1 MLQNVNHDVQYTGL
15 TFFYNYFLLYFS
27 DGHAQISGKDIC
39 IYNIQEQ
46 VSSLV
51 STLAV
56 FSAELKKKKKK
67 KKEAVLISLVWA
79 KENWGLNVF
88 IPSFAI
94 FNTYA
99 TTKGH
104 FGDCVPLF

>member
-15 TFFYNYFLLYFS
+15 TFYNYFLLYFS

-56 FSAELKKKKKK
+56 FSAELKKKEKKGGSTN
-67 KKEAVLISLVWA
+67 LI
-79 KENWGLNVF
+79 GLSKRKLG
-88 IPSFAI
+88 IKCLYSFLC
-94 FNTYA
+94 Y
-99 TTKGH
+99 
-104 FGDCVPLF
+104 L

>member
-56 FSAELKKKKKK
+56 FSAELKKKEKKGGSTN
-67 KKEAVLISLVWA
+67 LI
-79 KENWGLNVF
+79 GLSKRKLG
-88 IPSFAI
+88 IKCLYSFLC
-94 FNTYA
+94 Y
-99 TTKGH
+99 
-104 FGDCVPLF
+104 L

>member
-15 TFFYNYFLLYFS
+15 TFFYNYFFS
-27 DGHAQISGKDIC
+27 DGHAQIFGKDIC

-56 FSAELKKKKKK
+56 FSAELKKKKRK

-94 FNTYA
+94 FNTYT

>member
-1 MLQNVNHDVQYTGL
+1 M
-15 TFFYNYFLLYFS
+15 
-27 DGHAQISGKDIC
+27 SGKDIC

-56 FSAELKKKKKK
+56 FSAELKKKEKR

-79 KENWGLNVF
+79 KDSWGLNVF

-94 FNTYA
+94 FNTYT

>member
-56 FSAELKKKKKK
+56 FSAELKKKEKKK
-67 KKEAVLISLVWA
+67 GGSTNLI
-79 KENWGLNVF
+79 GLSKRKLG
-88 IPSFAI
+88 IKCLYSFLC
-94 FNTYA
+94 Y
-99 TTKGH
+99 
-104 FGDCVPLF
+104 L

>member
-1 MLQNVNHDVQYTGL
+1 M
-15 TFFYNYFLLYFS
+15 
-27 DGHAQISGKDIC
+27 SGKDIC

-67 KKEAVLISLVWA
+67 EAVLISLVWA
-79 KENWGLNVF
+79 KGNWGLNVF

-94 FNTYA
+94 FNTYT